1 MKKNRCLKLIL
12 AALASTA
19 CLHADTSTLLS
30 PAKQNAGKPKEAH
43 LYEYH
48 NRVILFQPLHQG
60 YERIKPDA
68 FYVGVE
74 GYVAP
79 EVNQTRLSWLLDA
92 ELRLG
97 YNFFFRGRDHLTPV
111 TGIGYA
117 QTFSR
122 EHSHTHHKPGILYS
136 IFGLLYDHA
145 FNSVFN
151 LGVNAKFLLGGAV
164 NSNSF
169 DWGSPVI
176 GCDASLPI
184 TLRFG
189 RHRHWDYRIEPF
201 NFYLHGSHATVD
213 YFGFRNTLAYRF

>member
-1 MKKNRCLKLIL
+1 MRKNRYLKLLL
-12 AALASTA
+12 ATLASTA
-19 CLHADTSTLLS
+19 CLHADTPSLLS
-30 PAKQNAGKPKEAH
+30 PATPSAEKPKEPH
-43 LYEYH
+43 FYEYH
-48 NRVILFQPLHQG
+48 NRVILFQPFHQG
-60 YERIKPDA
+60 YERIKPNA
-68 FYVGVE
+68 FYVGIE

-79 EVNQTRLSWLLDA
+79 EINQTRISWLLDA

-97 YNFFFRGRDHLTPV
+97 YNFFFNGRDHLTPI

-122 EHSHTHHKPGILYS
+122 EHRDTHHKPGVLYS
-136 IFGLLYDHA
+136 IFGLLYEHE

-184 TLRFG
+184 TFRFG

-201 NFYLHGSHATVD
+201 NFYLHGPHATVD
-213 YFGFRNTLAYRF
+213 YVGFRNTLAYRF